1 MFREPLTA
9 SKHHTDT
16 TKNSGFRDNAFT
28 RRGGES
34 APHAFSLH
42 NTQRA
47 HGLLGYLDR
56 PLPAGP
62 AEHRIADGR
71 QYRADDHGI
80 PHRVRDRAADLG
92 ACQRPHRAQ
101 NSADAGHGNLC
112 RRFCRMRAR
121 LNHDRTGSVAPGT
134 GGRCVRAAQ
143 VLSTLVLIMA
153 IAPIA
158 GPLLGGFLVVSGGW
172 RLTFW
177 AIVTISAIILLL
189 VFFLPESLPENKR
202 ESSSVLAAFRSYPLL
217 LRRRTFMRYVL
228 CVCFFYV
235 AIYAFITASS
245 SVYIT
250 RFGVDPRYY
259 GLLFG
264 VNIIGVMVLSSF
276 NRRFVQRYSLDFLL
290 RISTAVAGL
299 ASILAVITVAA
310 DVGGLWGVAV
320 PVFLVFSM
328 NGIVAA
334 CTNAAALNSVEPAI
348 AGSAAALLGSFQ
360 YGSGIISSLLLAVIP
375 GERTILMVSIICAF
389 VLLSAVMGFP
399 KAPAEK
405 A

>member
-1 MFREPLTA
+1 MYQ
-9 SKHHTDT
+9 
-16 TKNSGFRDNAFT
+16 G
-28 RRGGES
+28 
-34 APHAFSLH
+34 
-42 NTQRA
+42 
-47 HGLLGYLDR
+47 
-56 PLPAGP
+56 
-62 AEHRIADGR
+62 
-71 QYRADDHGI
+71 
-80 PHRVRDRAADLG
+80 
-92 ACQRPHRAQ
+92 
-101 NSADAGHGNLC
+101 
-112 RRFCRMRAR
+112 
-121 LNHDRTGSVAPGT
+121 
-134 GGRCVRAAQ
+134 VRAAQ

-177 AIVTISAIILLL
+177 AIVTISAVILLL

-290 RISTAVAGL
+290 RISTAVAGA

>member
-1 MFREPLTA
+1 M
-9 SKHHTDT
+9 
-16 TKNSGFRDNAFT
+16 
-28 RRGGES
+28 
-34 APHAFSLH
+34 
-42 NTQRA
+42 
-47 HGLLGYLDR
+47 
-56 PLPAGP
+56 
-62 AEHRIADGR
+62 
-71 QYRADDHGI
+71 
-80 PHRVRDRAADLG
+80 
-92 ACQRPHRAQ
+92 
-101 NSADAGHGNLC
+101 
-112 RRFCRMRAR
+112 
-121 LNHDRTGSVAPGT
+121 
-134 GGRCVRAAQ
+134 
-143 VLSTLVLIMA
+143 
-153 IAPIA
+153 
-158 GPLLGGFLVVSGGW
+158 
-172 RLTFW
+172 
-177 AIVTISAIILLL
+177 
-189 VFFLPESLPENKR
+189 
-202 ESSSVLAAFRSYPLL
+202 
-217 LRRRTFMRYVL
+217 
-228 CVCFFYV
+228 
-235 AIYAFITASS
+235 
-245 SVYIT
+245 YIT

-290 RISTAVAGL
+290 RISTAVAGA

-310 DVGGLWGVAV
+310 DVGGLWGVAI

-405 A
+405 PKEQPQRQEAA

>member
-1 MFREPLTA
+1 MHNIHKLCAPPA
-9 SKHHTDT
+9 WG
-16 TKNSGFRDNAFT
+16 SG
-28 RRGGES
+28 G
-34 APHAFSLH
+34 
-42 NTQRA
+42 
-47 HGLLGYLDR
+47 GLLTLVT
-56 PLPAGP
+56 PAVFTCAGKTP
-62 AEHRIADGR
+62 
-71 QYRADDHGI
+71 QYSSI
-80 PHRVRDRAADLG
+80 VRDMYQG
-92 ACQRPHRAQ
+92 
-101 NSADAGHGNLC
+101 
-112 RRFCRMRAR
+112 
-121 LNHDRTGSVAPGT
+121 
-134 GGRCVRAAQ
+134 VRAAQ

-202 ESSSVLAAFRSYPLL
+202 ESSTVLAAFRSYPLL

-290 RISTAVAGL
+290 RISTAVAGA

-399 KAPAEK
+399 KAPEDK
-405 A
+405 PKEQPQRQEVV